1 MVLAGRVGSKFEAAA
16 RAGALGVLVIHEDAA
31 ASYPFL
37 QVASGD
43 ALPGFVLAPL
53 KPSTMQL
60 SGWLR
65 RDVAG
70 NLLASAGLELEAL
83 KRQAREPAFRAL
95 PMQGLDP
102 ERERRGPRRPTS

>member
-1 MVLAGRVGSKFEAAA
+1 MVIAGRVGSKFEAAA
-16 RAGALGVLVIHEDAA
+16 RAGALGALVIHEDAA

-53 KPSTMQL
+53 KPSPMQL

-65 RDVAG
+65 RDVATD
-70 NLLASAGLELEAL
+70 LLARLGLEFDAL
-83 KRQAREPAFRAL
+83 KRQAREPAFRAFPL
-95 PMQGLDP
+95 QVPP
-102 ERERRGPRRPTS
+102 